1 MSRRLAEGWRPALT
15 GRATRAKP
23 KRLILYHVL
32 VFGLEDEVV
41 LEEVRERYDG
51 EVVLANDLDVFD

>member
-1 MSRRLAEGWRPALT
+1 
-15 GRATRAKP
+15 
-23 KRLILYHVL
+23 LYHAL

-51 EVVLANDLDVFD
+51 EVILANDLDVFD